1 MWDALA
7 THISESTGEPFE
19 LLQKKTVGG
28 GCIND
33 AYRIE
38 GRNQDYFVKL
48 NHAGALEM
56 FEAEADGLR
65 EIAGT
70 KTIRVPSPI
79 CSGTTGA
86 QAYFVMEFINLGG
99 GGSQFQLGERL
110 AKLHAVP
117 QSRYGWH
124 RDNTIGAT
132 PQPNLAGDDWVEF
145 LREHR
150 LGFQFRLAKQNGMA
164 FNDSENLLRQLDAFF
179 DGYQP
184 KPSLLHGD
192 LWSGNVASDENGGPV
207 IFDPATYCGDREA
220 EFGLTEMF
228 GGFGTDFWSGYESVL
243 PLEDGYGTRKLIYRL
258 YHTLNHFNLFG
269 SGYAGQPNHSSINCF
284 AWPENKTA
292 RPSGRAEKGFTIIY
306 SACEAGAGSA
316 GAVSSASSSSSVTVG
331 PATVWRSIVL
341 IR

>member
-28 GCIND
+28 GCINE

-48 NHAGALEM
+48 NHAGAIEM

-110 AKLHAVP
+110 ARLHAVP
-117 QSRYGWH
+117 QPRYGWY

-132 PQPNLAGDDWVEF
+132 LQPNLAGDDWVEF

-150 LGFQFRLAKQNGMA
+150 LGFQFSLAKQNGMA
-164 FNDSENLLRQLDAFF
+164 FNGSEDLLRQLYAFLTATSRSHRYCMVTF
-179 DGYQP
+179 GAEMLRP
-184 KPSLLHGD
+184 MKMVARSSSTPPRTAAIAKPSL
-192 LWSGNVASDENGGPV
+192 A
-207 IFDPATYCGDREA
+207 
-220 EFGLTEMF
+220 
-228 GGFGTDFWSGYESVL
+228 
-243 PLEDGYGTRKLIYRL
+243 
-258 YHTLNHFNLFG
+258 
-269 SGYAGQPNHSSINCF
+269 
-284 AWPENKTA
+284 
-292 RPSGRAEKGFTIIY
+292 
-306 SACEAGAGSA
+306 
-316 GAVSSASSSSSVTVG
+316 
-331 PATVWRSIVL
+331 
-341 IR
+341 

>member
-33 AYRIE
+33 AYRLE
-38 GRNQDYFVKL
+38 GRDQDYFVKL

-79 CSGTTGA
+79 CSGRTGA

-110 AKLHAVP
+110 ARLHAVP

-150 LGFQFRLAKQNGMA
+150 LGFQFSLAKQNGMA
-164 FNDSENLLRQLDAFF
+164 FNGSEDLLRQLYAFF

-269 SGYAGQPNHSSINCF
+269 SGYAG
-284 AWPENKTA
+284 
-292 RPSGRAEKGFTIIY
+292 
-306 SACEAGAGSA
+306 SAQSLVDQLLRLA
-316 GAVSSASSSSSVTVG
+316 
-331 PATVWRSIVL
+331 
-341 IR
+341 

>member
-110 AKLHAVP
+110 ARLHAVP

-132 PQPNLAGDDWVEF
+132 PQPNLAGDDWWSF
-145 LREHR
+145 CSNT
-150 LGFQFRLAKQNGMA
+150 GLASN
-164 FNDSENLLRQLDAFF
+164 
-179 DGYQP
+179 
-184 KPSLLHGD
+184 
-192 LWSGNVASDENGGPV
+192 
-207 IFDPATYCGDREA
+207 
-220 EFGLTEMF
+220 
-228 GGFGTDFWSGYESVL
+228 
-243 PLEDGYGTRKLIYRL
+243 
-258 YHTLNHFNLFG
+258 
-269 SGYAGQPNHSSINCF
+269 
-284 AWPENKTA
+284 
-292 RPSGRAEKGFTIIY
+292 
-306 SACEAGAGSA
+306 SA
-316 GAVSSASSSSSVTVG
+316 
-331 PATVWRSIVL
+331 
-341 IR
+341 

>member
-28 GCIND
+28 GCINE

-48 NHAGALEM
+48 NHAGAIEM

-110 AKLHAVP
+110 A
-117 QSRYGWH
+117 
-124 RDNTIGAT
+124 
-132 PQPNLAGDDWVEF
+132 
-145 LREHR
+145 R
-150 LGFQFRLAKQNGMA
+150 LL
-164 FNDSENLLRQLDAFF
+164 
-179 DGYQP
+179 
-184 KPSLLHGD
+184 SLIH
-192 LWSGNVASDENGGPV
+192 
-207 IFDPATYCGDREA
+207 I
-220 EFGLTEMF
+220 
-228 GGFGTDFWSGYESVL
+228 
-243 PLEDGYGTRKLIYRL
+243 
-258 YHTLNHFNLFG
+258 
-269 SGYAGQPNHSSINCF
+269 
-284 AWPENKTA
+284 
-292 RPSGRAEKGFTIIY
+292 
-306 SACEAGAGSA
+306 
-316 GAVSSASSSSSVTVG
+316 
-331 PATVWRSIVL
+331 
-341 IR
+341 